1 MFSIYLFYME
11 ERWVNFLLK
20 LQNCY
25 LLLNRFFQRLCK
37 RVNLFKDLL
46 VHLLQFIIP
55 SLPNSFLKYF
65 FRHCLQQH
73 KSSLRFSWHRFRFVV
88 VSCLRFVVVSSEIE
102 SLHCIGA
109 PIQCRIFSLHCIG
122 AQIQCRSL
130 VCSSSLRRCLRLVGA
145 AKTMS

>member
-46 VHLLQFIIP
+46 VYLLQLIIP
-55 SLPNSFLKYF
+55 CLPYSFLKYF
-65 FRHCLQQH
+65 FWHCLQQH
-73 KSSLRFSWHRFRFVV
+73 KSSLRFSWHR
-88 VSCLRFVVVSSEIE
+88 LRFVVVSSEIE
-102 SLHCIGA
+102 SLHCFGA
-109 PIQCRIFSLHCIG
+109 PKQCRIFSLHCIR
-122 AQIQCRSL
+122 ATIQCRSL
-130 VCSSSLRRCLRLVGA
+130 ICGSSLRCLRLVGA
-145 AKTMS
+145 VKTMSQKG